1 MRRTLTHLLP
11 DEGMRRA
18 STLEKRAAHFAYPAL
33 RAALLNTAAQ
43 YRNRANQTVATRADA
58 KREDAPA
65 EVRFHFGSDQDRSG

>member
-1 MRRTLTHLLP
+1 MDRNEYL
-11 DEGMRRA
+11 RRA

-43 YRNRANQTVATRADA
+43 YRNRANQTVATRVDA

-65 EVRFHFGSDQDRSG
+65 EMRFRFGSDQHRSG

>member
-1 MRRTLTHLLP
+1 MDRNEYL
-11 DEGMRRA
+11 RRA
-18 STLEKRAAHFAYPAL
+18 STLEQRAAHFAYPAL

-65 EVRFHFGSDQDRSG
+65 KMRSHFGSDQHRSG